1 MGRDRRDLKKEAR
14 EAESKRIYEL
24 REQGVSLDGLA
35 ERFGYKKD
43 QIVVAI
49 KSYKRRMEK
58 ER

>member
-1 MGRDRRDLKKEAR
+1 MRKEER

-24 REQGVSLDGLA
+24 RQQGVSLDGLA

-49 KSYKRRMEK
+49 KSHKRRMK
-58 ER
+58 KAR